1 MSAPSASLRELFL
14 AKTWLRVES
23 MPDAAP
29 VEYPAAYLFKIAVNV
44 AEDQRRGSARLL
56 SMEELEELYEL
67 ADEAGPVREVEGRQ
81 LAALEAALAEL
92 PRRRQAIVIAA
103 RVDEVPHREIAER
116 FGISVRTVEKELRAW
131 SIAAGNWKKSMSNA
145 SVPGPANRL
154 RDMAAMFT
162 RKNLQLALRE
172 ARPGCC
178 GWRPGRP
185 QGRWRGVPAVVRTK
199 RRACA
204 RLQGDPR
211 RLAAL
216 QPPPARA
223 RRADGA
229 RATAGVRA
237 GHRGRCAAF
246 RQWCG
251 QSVEHARFKDPR
263 RLAGAAAG
271 RRARAPSDGARAS
284 QGAGAAPLPGAH
296 WRPAALLAFR
306 PPLDLWPAVSELA
319 ADYPAPANSGGGAG
333 RGRHRADEHR
343 THINVSAQAQAGS
356 GPAGWRGRA
365 ARRRAAGQPVGG
377 AGSVTVRDAC
387 VNVRHGRPGARDLP
401 GGVARV
407 RGPGGELALAAPR
420 QVLLGADG
428 LGAARDPI
436 WPPSAVGGAACWSS
450 TTCRWR
456 RSWTRSTA
464 TARAASC

>member
-14 AKTWLRVES
+14 AKYQDFRKRLRIRLGSEDLANEAMQETWLRVES

-67 ADEAGPVREVEGRQ
+67 ADEAAGPVREVEGRQQ

-116 FGISVRTVEKELRAW
+116 FGISVRTVEKELRA
-131 SIAAGNWKKSMSNA
+131 GLEHCCRKLEKSMSNA

-162 RKNLQLALRE
+162 ARISSSLRRE
-172 ARPGCC
+172 ARP
-178 GWRPGRP
+178 
-185 QGRWRGVPAVVRTK
+185 V
-199 RRACA
+199 
-204 RLQGDPR
+204 L
-211 RLAAL
+211 RLASGQATE
-216 QPPPARA
+216 
-223 RRADGA
+223 ADG
-229 RATAGVRA
+229 
-237 GHRGRCAAF
+237 AAF

-251 QSVEHARFKDPR
+251 QSVEHARAFKETR
-263 RLAGAAAG
+263 AAG
-271 RRARAPSDGARAS
+271 RRCSRPPGARAPSRWRAREPGRRGGAPSWGRTGLRRLS
-284 QGAGAAPLPGAH
+284 GV
-296 WRPAALLAFR
+296 PAAAGPVAGGERAGRRLSQRRRRTA
-306 PPLDLWPAVSELA
+306 
-319 ADYPAPANSGGGAG
+319 GGGAG
-333 RGRHRADEHR
+333 RGRHRADEHPHPHQCIRAGAGR
-343 THINVSAQAQAGS
+343 TG

-377 AGSVTVRDAC
+377 RRQRDGA
-387 VNVRHGRPGARDLP
+387 RRLRQRALHGRPGARDLP

-428 LGAARDPI
+428 LGRRATPI